1 MRIVASVVGVVLA
14 TTVGGAQSISL
25 ARADFPFEQGVY
37 WDYSGL
43 VSREVPGLVSLQT
56 RTVSRRME
64 ITEVI
69 KRTWWITAAVLKG
82 HPRDLT
88 TFEPDAPPGDYLL
101 VKVNLQKHY
110 LLKGDRALAA
120 ARRLR
125 DATDSLVDLVR
136 DDEVILE
143 SPLFLGQ
150 RFCGTATLTRVDERE
165 CWYIDTERNPSL
177 GLIPGL
183 PPGWDGPEY
192 ELTYK
197 SQSATEVVGFAP
209 GIGITSY
216 DYARASDRS
225 YVQLKL
231 TALGRR

>member
-14 TTVGGAQSISL
+14 TPLGLAQSISL
-25 ARADFPFEQGVY
+25 ARADFPVEQGLY

-43 VSREVPGLVSLQT
+43 VAREVPGLVSIQT
-56 RTVSRRME
+56 RTVSWRME

-69 KRTWWITAAVLKG
+69 KREWWITAAVLKG

-88 TFEPDAPPGDYLL
+88 TFEPDTPPGDYLL
-101 VKVNLQKHY
+101 VKAHLQKHY
-110 LLKGDRALAA
+110 LLQGDRALAA

-125 DATDSLVDLVR
+125 DSTDSLVDLVR
-136 DDEVILE
+136 DSEIILE
-143 SPLFLGQ
+143 SPLFVGQ
-150 RFCGTATLTRVDERE
+150 RFCDAAMLTRLDVQN

-177 GLIPGL
+177 ESVPGL
-183 PPGWDGPEY
+183 PPAWDGPEY
-192 ELTYK
+192 ELTYR
-197 SQSATEVVGFAP
+197 SAAATEVIGFAP

>member
-14 TTVGGAQSISL
+14 TTLVAAQSISL
-25 ARADFPFEQGVY
+25 ARADFPVEQGLY
-37 WDYSGL
+37 WDYSGIIT
-43 VSREVPGLVSLQT
+43 RNVPGLVSLQT
-56 RTVSRRME
+56 RAVSRRME

-88 TFEPDAPPGDYLL
+88 TFEPDTPPGDYLL
-101 VKVNLQKHY
+101 VKVHLQKHY
-110 LLKGDRALAA
+110 LLQGDRALAA

-125 DATDSLVDLVR
+125 DTNDSLVDLVR
-136 DDEVILE
+136 ESEVILE
-143 SPLFLGQ
+143 SPLFVGQ
-150 RFCGTATLTRVDERE
+150 RFCETAMLTRIDVQN
-165 CWYIDTERNPSL
+165 CWFIDTERNPSL
-177 GLIPGL
+177 ESVPGL

-192 ELTYK
+192 ELTYQ
-197 SQSATEVVGFAP
+197 SQSASEVVGFAP

-216 DYARASDRS
+216 DYARTSDRS